1 VSGGDFR
8 FPTPLNHSAVRIRV
22 GFVDCSGESGTA
34 GSATSQPPVL
44 LSSVMLGPLELSVPQ
59 RVQQTST
66 DWSYFLWCVQQSGTA
81 SASASVQH
89 RNRPFS

>member
-1 VSGGDFR
+1 VSGRDFR

-22 GFVDCSGESGTA
+22 GFVDCRGESETAGTA

-66 DWSYFLWCVQQSGTA
+66 DLELLSVVRTA
-81 SASASVQH
+81 LRHSICIGSA
-89 RNRPFS
+89 